1 MTKAN
6 NELTIVDD
14 IKGELAAIIDGR
26 EYSVPMSKVFGRGLT
41 NKTDSFG
48 SMTLQEN
55 ALRVDAAIENT
66 MSLQKIW
73 NHSHTQWTWKHI
85 NLSFNSPLMNMRQI
99 AAEVARKR
107 QALNEAK
114 WKHVK
119 NEIKVRKM
127 MEKLESGELDEW
139 KEIEIRVDIARMK
152 EGLAEG
158 MHYIEGAMK
167 DILALNEMY
176 EQLKLRTSDFS
187 EYDVEKDEAKAHL
200 KKSLTQCIRDVRM
213 TGTITKGEQEYMEQ
227 IGVNPSKMLVVL
239 RNFVEAEANAASWD
253 TDILNN
259 FVEEVA
265 DDLIDNHKVDVKRMA
280 YMGFESGVIEEH
292 TYNKDVTGTRADG

>member
-1 MTKAN
+1 MTTSN
-6 NELTIVDD
+6 TEITLVDD
-14 IKGELAAIIDGR
+14 IRGELAAIIDGS
-26 EYSVPMSKVFGRGLT
+26 EYSVPMAKVFGRGLM

-48 SMTLQEN
+48 NMSLHEN
-55 ALRVDAAIENT
+55 SQRVDDAIENT
-66 MSLQKIW
+66 LGLQKIW

-85 NLSFNSPLMNMRQI
+85 NMSFNSPLMNMRQI

-119 NEIKVRKM
+119 NEIRVRKLT
-127 MEKLESGELDEW
+127 ERLETGELDKWQEMETRV
-139 KEIEIRVDIARMK
+139 EIAKIK

-158 MHYIEGAMK
+158 MQYIEGAMK
-167 DILALNEMY
+167 DILALNDLY
-176 EQLKLRTSDFS
+176 EQLKVKTSDFS

-213 TGTITKGEQEYMEQ
+213 SGSITKGEQEYMEQ
-227 IGVNPSKMLVVL
+227 IGVNPSKMLGVL
-239 RNFVEAEANAASWD
+239 RSFVEAEAKASAWD

-259 FVEEVA
+259 FVEDVA
-265 DDLIDNHKVDVKRMA
+265 NDLIDNQKVDVKRMA
-280 YMGFESGVIEEH
+280 YMGFDNEPVAEH
-292 TYNKDVTGTRADG
+292 TYNKTVTGPKSDA